1 MAIGEVQK
9 CFVAEID
16 DVPVYFQIIKLE
28 KQCYVWIAAG
38 DAHLTSLN
46 AAMPTKFVS
55 IAAFGG
61 GRDPYLLSNWLIS

>member
-1 MAIGEVQK
+1 MASATEFQN

-28 KQCYVWIAAG
+28 KQCYVWVAAG
-38 DAHLTSLN
+38 AANFGSLY

-55 IAAFGG
+55 HVL
-61 GRDPYLLSNWLIS
+61 RWR